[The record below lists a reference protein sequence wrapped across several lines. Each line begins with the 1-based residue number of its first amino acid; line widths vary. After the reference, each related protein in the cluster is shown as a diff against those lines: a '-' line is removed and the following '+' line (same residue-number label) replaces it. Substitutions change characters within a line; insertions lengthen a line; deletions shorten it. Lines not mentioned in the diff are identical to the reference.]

1 MLAVVVMMFAV
12 LWLPYRV
19 YVVYNSFAS
28 QPYHDLWFR
37 MFCRIM
43 VYINSAINPILYSVM
58 SVKFRK
64 AFHRLLSCRQKTP
77 RNSSLQLSNCRSVTS
92 RHRCQYSPSS
102 TKDVTPNGN
111 TKQTTA
117 QSSS

>member
-1 MLAVVVMMFAV
+1 MLVIVVMTFAL
-12 LWLPYRV
+12 LWLPYRLF
-19 YVVYNSFAS
+19 VVYNSFADKKF
-28 QPYHDLWFR
+28 HNIWFR
-37 MFCRIM
+37 LLSRIM

-111 TKQTTA
+111 TKPTTA